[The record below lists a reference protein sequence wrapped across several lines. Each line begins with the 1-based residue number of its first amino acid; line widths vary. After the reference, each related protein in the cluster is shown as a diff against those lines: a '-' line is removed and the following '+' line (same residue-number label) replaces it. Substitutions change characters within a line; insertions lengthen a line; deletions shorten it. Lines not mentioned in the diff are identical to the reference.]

1 MRKISLLVSHLCSGS
16 DILYNSLNNNPR
28 IQGYRRLEPNFYASG
43 LDFLYLINCK
53 HKLNNT
59 SAIFMDEILLNSA
72 IGSKDCYNYC
82 KFIYIIR
89 KPEETLNLLVQKKM
103 YKPNYAQRYYLYR
116 LRRICEMVKRTNGI
130 LLVYPNFNPELVQEY
145 LKLKEPIKFNSKIE
159 KIDNLVSSK
168 LIEET
173 EEAYEKYFSFLK
185 RYINYA
191 I

>member
-1 MRKISLLVSHLCSGS
+1 MKKILLLVSHFCSGS

-28 IQGYRRLEPNFYASG
+28 IQGYKRLEPNFYTSG
-43 LDFLYLINCK
+43 LDFLYLTNCK

-72 IGSKDCYNYC
+72 ISSKDCYNYC

-89 KPEETLNLLVQKKM
+89 KPEETLNLLVKKN

-116 LRRICEMVKRTNGI
+116 LRRICEISKRANGL
-130 LLVYPNFNPELVQEY
+130 LLVYPNFNSELIQEY
-145 LKLKEPIKFNSKIE
+145 LKLKEPIKLDSKVE

-173 EEAYEKYFSFLK
+173 EDAYEKYFSFLK